1 MKINKNGFTLM
12 ELLIVVIIIAGF
24 AAVTYPSY
32 TSSIERARVSEAVT
46 MLGTIQAAQ
55 AKHFVNYEEYGTV
68 FRDINDFEP
77 AIENFNPNLKSFDT
91 EYFTYTLNNDNTA
104 TATRIGGNK
113 GYSLTANYTEDFIRC
128 NVLNNSKEGDKVCS
142 SLTDQNKVESGS
154 YYPIY

>member
-55 AKHFVNYEEYGTV
+55 EKHFVNYEEYGTV

-77 AIENFNPNLKSFDT
+77 AIENFNPNLSSFDT

-104 TATRIGGNK
+104 TATRIGANK
-113 GYSLTANYTEDFIRC
+113 GYSLTAFYTEDFIRC
-128 NVLNNSKEGDKVCS
+128 NVTNDSKEVDKVCS
-142 SLTDQNKVESGS
+142 SLTDQNKVKAGS